1 MRYKVQEDNIPS
13 INGEGGYE
21 RVITI
26 MIESKET
33 GRKYPSPVTDF
44 IKTMYEYRGKSF
56 NYQKDV
62 ATTICIFLN
71 FIGDK
76 VKEEDKTFLS
86 LRDKGLYG
94 LKYIHGSRFITSL
107 SVERKNRR
115 ETVEKRELILTAFY
129 EYLIK
134 QGIIEPEF
142 ELERKLIKGSN
153 KQTLESPFRHPAFS
167 TVYPPKNKK
176 PSNTLTHLNDR
187 LINEFLQLA
196 KIMYPSMVLG
206 IYMQMF
212 GGLRR
217 GEVVNL
223 TIDAV
228 HRESKSVTLDVFDRQ
243 DLLFGNV
250 NTAHSQVKKERKQPL
265 FYNPLFELLFEDH
278 MKQLLKVKNR
288 HKKAL
293 FINKEGAPMTGEV
306 YSKWFNDI
314 KKHFIALL
322 KQNPS
327 RYGDYLLLKDS
338 SWSTHIGR
346 GVFTNLLFT
355 KTKLSPAQVA
365 AARGDSTLDAVM
377 SYVDQLTI
385 KEELSDAI
393 NNLSLVEIYVED

>member
-1 MRYKVQEDNIPS
+1 
-13 INGEGGYE
+13 
-21 RVITI
+21 
-26 MIESKET
+26 
-33 GRKYPSPVTDF
+33 
-44 IKTMYEYRGKSF
+44 
-56 NYQKDV
+56 
-62 ATTICIFLN
+62 
-71 FIGDK
+71 
-76 VKEEDKTFLS
+76 
-86 LRDKGLYG
+86 
-94 LKYIHGSRFITSL
+94 
-107 SVERKNRR
+107 
-115 ETVEKRELILTAFY
+115 VEKRELILTSFY

-134 QGIIEPEF
+134 QDIIKPEF

-196 KIMYPSMVLG
+196 KVMYPSMVLG

-243 DLLFGNV
+243 ELLFGNV
-250 NTAHSQVKKERKQPL
+250 NAAHSQVKKERKQPL
-265 FYNPLFELLFEDH
+265 FYKMPKNKKKKKGGNHPFFYTLFFKLLFEDH
-278 MKQLLKVKNR
+278 MKQLLKIKNR
-288 HKKAL
+288 HKTAL

-314 KKHFIALL
+314 KKKFIALL

-377 SYVDQLTI
+377 SYVDQITI
-385 KEELSDAI
+385 KEQLSDAI
-393 NNLSLVEIYVED
+393 NNLSLVEIYVGD